1 MNQLIETIKQVTT
14 HGLAS
19 IIAKSDVGT
28 RLTKKARSDKSE
40 LPEWS
45 IRLYSITRT
54 VVSVNH
60 DYSKAVNNQI
70 KKSGNDATFEAS
82 ESTVSVPVEDFPNSI
97 LRQGRI
103 NPNQLYFRV
112 FVDLTVKTKV
122 EVYYFNGLGEN
133 VTDKITEQFKDDFF
147 PKVSGSTKQLLHGA
161 EKEVKPKEYK
171 LENILYFQKGSVVYN
186 ALLPEHYELF
196 NLENVE

>member
-40 LPEWS
+40 LPIWS
-45 IRLYSITRT
+45 IGLYSITRT

-70 KKSGNDATFEAS
+70 KKSGSDMEFDAS

-97 LRQGRI
+97 LRQGRT
-103 NPNQLYFRV
+103 NPNQLYMRV
-112 FVDLTVKTKV
+112 FVDMGVKVKT
-122 EVYYFNGLGEN
+122 ETYYFNGIGEN
-133 VTDKITEQFKDDFF
+133 VSDKITEQFKDDFF
-147 PKVSGSTKQLLHGA
+147 PKESSSVKQLLHGA

-186 ALLPEHYELF
+186 VLSKEHYELF
-196 NLENVE
+196 NLEDVD